1 MNSAVIFTAF
11 ATGLAGSAHCIGMC
25 GGISV
30 SLGLGSMKKRLLP
43 VYHLGRLA
51 SYTTLGLVFGSLLPL
66 IGVRAYNAI
75 WGASLRIAAA
85 LIMLAIGL
93 QIIFGVN
100 FLRYLER
107 YGSRLWRPLAGL
119 VQSLLPVQTGSD
131 ALLLGFLW
139 GLLPC
144 GLIYS
149 ALALAVVSGNPLQ
162 AGLAMLAFGVG
173 TLPAMLLLGVFSGTL
188 VQALTRDSSRF
199 MLGAIVI
206 TSALWTLWPVCE
218 IKTPPQRG
226 GLPDY
231 SAGCFAR
238 CWRMYSSSLRA
249 RSSCG
254 FSCSNFW

>member
-93 QIIFGVN
+93 QIVFGVN
-100 FLRYLER
+100 LLRYL
-107 YGSRLWRPLAGL
+107 
-119 VQSLLPVQTGSD
+119 
-131 ALLLGFLW
+131 
-139 GLLPC
+139 
-144 GLIYS
+144 
-149 ALALAVVSGNPLQ
+149 
-162 AGLAMLAFGVG
+162 
-173 TLPAMLLLGVFSGTL
+173 
-188 VQALTRDSSRF
+188 
-199 MLGAIVI
+199 
-206 TSALWTLWPVCE
+206 
-218 IKTPPQRG
+218 
-226 GLPDY
+226 
-231 SAGCFAR
+231 
-238 CWRMYSSSLRA
+238 
-249 RSSCG
+249 
-254 FSCSNFW
+254 

>member
-1 MNSAVIFTAF
+1 MNSAVILTAF

-66 IGVRAYNAI
+66 IGVRAYNAA

-93 QIIFGVN
+93 QIALGIN
-100 FLRYLER
+100 LLRRLER
-107 YGSRLWRPLAGL
+107 YGSRLWQPLSRF
-119 VQSLLPVQTGSD
+119 VQTLLPVRTGSD
-131 ALLLGFLW
+131 AFLLGFLW

-149 ALALAVVSGNPLQ
+149 ALALAVVSGNPLH
-162 AGLAMLAFGVG
+162 AALVMLAFGAG

-188 VQALTRDSSRF
+188 VQSLTRDSSRIV
-199 MLGAIVI
+199 LGALVMA
-206 TSALWTLWPVCE
+206 TALWTL
-218 IKTPPQRG
+218 
-226 GLPDY
+226 LPLV
-231 SAGCFAR
+231 R
-238 CWRMYSSSLRA
+238 
-249 RSSCG
+249 
-254 FSCSNFW
+254 

>member
-85 LIMLAIGL
+85 LMMLAIGL
-93 QIIFGVN
+93 QIALGVN
-100 FLRYLER
+100 LLRRLER
-107 YGSRLWRPLAGL
+107 HGARLWRPLAGF
-119 VQSLLPVQTGSD
+119 VQSLLPVRTGSD

-149 ALALAVVSGNPLQ
+149 ALGLAVVSGNPLQ
-162 AGLAMLAFGVG
+162 AGLVMLAFGTG

-206 TSALWTLWPVCE
+206 TSALWTLWPFV
-218 IKTPPQRG
+218 K
-226 GLPDY
+226 
-231 SAGCFAR
+231 
-238 CWRMYSSSLRA
+238 
-249 RSSCG
+249 
-254 FSCSNFW
+254 

>member
-162 AGLAMLAFGVG
+162 AMLAFGVG

-206 TSALWTLWPVCE
+206 TSALWTLWPFV
-218 IKTPPQRG
+218 K
-226 GLPDY
+226 
-231 SAGCFAR
+231 
-238 CWRMYSSSLRA
+238 
-249 RSSCG
+249 
-254 FSCSNFW
+254 

>member
-1 MNSAVIFTAF
+1 MNSAVILTAF

-85 LIMLAIGL
+85 LMMLAIGL
-93 QIIFGVN
+93 QIALGVN
-100 FLRYLER
+100 LLRRLER
-107 YGSRLWRPLAGL
+107 HGARLWRPLAGF
-119 VQSLLPVQTGSD
+119 VQSLLPVRTGSD

-149 ALALAVVSGNPLQ
+149 ALGLAVVSGNPLQ
-162 AGLAMLAFGVG
+162 AGLVMLAFGTG

-206 TSALWTLWPVCE
+206 TSALWTLWPFV
-218 IKTPPQRG
+218 K
-226 GLPDY
+226 
-231 SAGCFAR
+231 
-238 CWRMYSSSLRA
+238 
-249 RSSCG
+249 
-254 FSCSNFW
+254 

>member
-93 QIIFGVN
+93 QIVFGVN

-119 VQSLLPVQTGSD
+119 VQSL
-131 ALLLGFLW
+131 FLW

-206 TSALWTLWPVCE
+206 TSALWTLWPFV
-218 IKTPPQRG
+218 K
-226 GLPDY
+226 
-231 SAGCFAR
+231 
-238 CWRMYSSSLRA
+238 
-249 RSSCG
+249 
-254 FSCSNFW
+254 

>member
-85 LIMLAIGL
+85 LIMLSIGL

-162 AGLAMLAFGVG
+162 AGLAMLAFGAG

-188 VQALTRDSSRF
+188 VQVLTRDSSRF
-199 MLGAIVI
+199 FLGAIVI
-206 TSALWTLWPVCE
+206 ASALWTLWPFV
-218 IKTPPQRG
+218 K
-226 GLPDY
+226 
-231 SAGCFAR
+231 
-238 CWRMYSSSLRA
+238 
-249 RSSCG
+249 
-254 FSCSNFW
+254 

>member
-93 QIIFGVN
+93 QIVFGVN
-100 FLRYLER
+100 FLRCGDRSPVSCNRCCR
-107 YGSRLWRPLAGL
+107 YKRAATRSF
-119 VQSLLPVQTGSD
+119 S
-131 ALLLGFLW
+131 
-139 GLLPC
+139 
-144 GLIYS
+144 
-149 ALALAVVSGNPLQ
+149 
-162 AGLAMLAFGVG
+162 
-173 TLPAMLLLGVFSGTL
+173 VFSG
-188 VQALTRDSSRF
+188 
-199 MLGAIVI
+199 
-206 TSALWTLWPVCE
+206 
-218 IKTPPQRG
+218 
-226 GLPDY
+226 
-231 SAGCFAR
+231 GCFPVA
-238 CWRMYSSSLRA
+238 
-249 RSSCG
+249 
-254 FSCSNFW
+254 